1 MFSVHVW
8 EWVCVCVCVCEQK
21 RTFYI
26 FRAISGYM
34 AFLLQTRM
42 EVPPSFWQKVEAL
55 ETSCAYCTSV
65 AGKHVEKDV
74 LDIGCKK

>member
-1 MFSVHVW
+1 MFSV
-8 EWVCVCVCVCEQK
+8 CVSQK

-26 FRAISGYM
+26 FRVIGGFIVTLS
-34 AFLLQTRM
+34 QTRM

-65 AGKHVEKDV
+65 AGKHFEKDV
-74 LDIGCKK
+74 LDFDSKM